1 MAAADKVYRSPRIP
15 KKMAYFL
22 RTSLLLLLF
31 AFAANA
37 QSGRVQPTPTPTP
50 VDETLRVETE
60 EIKLNVLAFD
70 EKGEFFQDVTAKD
83 LLITEN
89 NIIHLPESVRRIPA
103 NVLIVMDTGGELRSL
118 KSLDTTRMTAFGV
131 VNALRKGDSVS
142 ILQYS
147 DKAEIVA
154 EWTEDKGAA
163 TDAIKRTKFGRRSAF
178 VEALKLATDYMTK
191 SGLDNKHIVLITD
204 GTDSFGRSSAK
215 FDAMQRLL
223 TTDITVHVL
232 SYTGMEAA
240 DIEPRT
246 KGISNTPPPKAMPD
260 EIAATLP
267 NGVRDKGVKIG
278 PTINL
283 DRTLINKMKARK
295 TDLKT
300 AEEQLEKLAVN
311 TNGEFILP
319 AGIDEMKEK
328 AALVARMIDSSY
340 VVTYTPKFPVA
351 ETRGIAERTIDV
363 TSKRPGLVVQARRKL
378 LIDRSAN

>member
-1 MAAADKVYRSPRIP
+1 
-15 KKMAYFL
+15 MAYFL